1 MHAIPLVTHMPP
13 WVVDIIVVKIPAA
26 AEFPWILV
34 IAAAVVLLMVV
45 LLTVFI
51 VVLCRPAP
59 KVRVNA
65 FENLKFA

>member
-1 MHAIPLVTHMPP
+1 MPP
-13 WVVDIIVVKIPAA
+13 WVVDIIVVRIPAA

-34 IAAAVVLLMVV
+34 IAAVVVLLVVV
-45 LLTVFI
+45 LLL
-51 VVLCRPAP
+51 VLCRPAP